1 RRSSDLLEVGKL
13 KYEGG
18 KMMITL
24 QHIYEARERI
34 KNITH
39 VTPILQ
45 SEQLSNHCGNHLF
58 LKAEH
63 IQKTGSFKIRGASNK
78 VSHAVDNGEQY
89 ITTSS
94 YCNYGQAVSIMP
106 NNYNIHATI
115 FFYVVVTASKLHA
128 IQAYY

>member
-1 RRSSDLLEVGKL
+1 
-13 KYEGG
+13 
-18 KMMITL
+18 MITL

-45 SEQLSNHCGNHLF
+45 SEQLSNRCGNHLF

-78 VSHAVDNGEQY
+78 VIHAVENGEQY
-89 ITTSS
+89 ITTASS
-94 YCNYGQAVSIMP
+94 GNHGQAV
-106 NNYNIHATI
+106 
-115 FFYVVVTASKLHA
+115 
-128 IQAYY
+128 AYRSEEHTSELQSRFDLVCRLLLEKKKGYRTLI